1 MELAICFIP
10 TRFGF
15 ALLGWRESLTHF
27 VLPQRTKEE
36 ALRHLARY
44 GVMLQG
50 LATGTPPFPEVVSR
64 VQAYFEGQRVSFPY
78 PCDLGSLSP
87 FTRRVLEVVASIPYG
102 TLVTYRD
109 LAETIA
115 LPRATRAV
123 GRAVGRNPLP
133 LFIPCH
139 RVVGKSTLGGFS
151 GYGLRY
157 KILLLSLELLGSS
170 PSRNSPF

>member
-10 TRFGF
+10 TRFGL
-15 ALLGWRESLTHF
+15 ALLGWRESLAYF

-36 ALRHLARY
+36 ALRHLTRY
-44 GVMLQG
+44 GVTLEG
-50 LATGTPPFPEVVSR
+50 LTTGTPPFPEVISR

-78 PCDLGSLSP
+78 PFDLGHLSP
-87 FTRRVLEVVASIPYG
+87 FTRRVLEAVASIPYG
-102 TLVTYRD
+102 TLVTYKD

-139 RVVGKSTLGGFS
+139 RVVGKSTLRGFS

-157 KILLLSLELLGSS
+157 KILLLSLEFLGSG
-170 PSRNSPF
+170 PGRNSPF